1 MPYHIKPIFNQFV
14 CIYNNSIYCPIIGFL
29 PNKNG
34 FRIHFARL
42 IPDPWKLICFVRT
55 FENDSICNNNF
66 LANSK
71 YFPHNMRTNFTSA
84 NAMQFNR
91 QCQPLHFPFKM
102 PKLPIILP
110 CDFRASRTLTYVGS
124 ACTFQ
129 QFFFKQFGYF
139 FLFFLFF
146 SQMEIDLIV
155 LQQATTEIPA
165 VSERRSRASD

>member
-1 MPYHIKPIFNQFV
+1 
-14 CIYNNSIYCPIIGFL
+14 
-29 PNKNG
+29 
-34 FRIHFARL
+34 
-42 IPDPWKLICFVRT
+42 
-55 FENDSICNNNF
+55 
-66 LANSK
+66 
-71 YFPHNMRTNFTSA
+71 MRTNFTSA

-165 VSERRSRASD
+165 VSERRSRASDWVEARGLSLHCRYSHRHNILTNAEKGYAYHQWHSFIYDWDMLYVFYVYGPCIFWI